1 MNVSLT
7 PKLKKYVEKRVKS
20 GDYGSASEVV
30 RDGLRLLEERERKL
44 AYLKQEVGK
53 AWDSVEAGRTV
64 RVSLAD
70 MKKRLRSNL
79 SRRKKIRA

>member
-7 PKLKKYVEKRVKS
+7 PKLQKYVEKRVKS

-44 AYLKQEVGK
+44 AYLKHEVGK
-53 AWDSVEAGRTV
+53 AWDAVEAGDTV
-64 RVSLAD
+64 RVGLEES
-70 MKKRLRSNL
+70 KRRLRRNL
-79 SRRKKIRA
+79 SRRKKMSA